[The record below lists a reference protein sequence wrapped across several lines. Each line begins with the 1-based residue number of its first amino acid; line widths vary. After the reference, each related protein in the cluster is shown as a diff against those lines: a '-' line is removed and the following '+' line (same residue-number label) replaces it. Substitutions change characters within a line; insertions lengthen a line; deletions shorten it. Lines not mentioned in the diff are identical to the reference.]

1 METPTETKP
10 GNKVRM
16 ASQGGSAREKDR
28 KQRKNSVGKATK
40 TPVAPR
46 ERHLSNVKE
55 KLHIK
60 TLTMEVASKIK
71 PVRIYRAGHL
81 QIDFKQPKRDQRR
94 AKRREPK
101 DQGEGP
107 WWFSC
112 VTSW

>member
-1 METPTETKP
+1 VETPTETKP

-81 QIDFKQPKRDQRR
+81 Q
-94 AKRREPK
+94 
-101 DQGEGP
+101 
-107 WWFSC
+107 
-112 VTSW
+112 TT